1 MIKGSGGYRMAIIPN
16 NSQLNSAIESMLQC
30 LAFWMGYSKCLNEL
44 YEHDCVHQAFAI
56 LRANFGK
63 DYALQYEYPYSDID
77 KGIISQERAD
87 LVILD
92 KNDKTPLCVMEFK
105 MSDNT
110 NGGVAAD
117 VKKLRKITREGVIKL
132 VILLFYEDNKKLR
145 ELYLTGSGN
154 AVVAKRRLVTLNGV
168 EKPVRV
174 KRVAKAMATA
184 NRPKRSPY
192 MAVCI
197 EV

>member
-1 MIKGSGGYRMAIIPN
+1 MAIIPN
-16 NSQLNSAIESMLQC
+16 CSQINSALESMLQG
-30 LAFWMGYSKCLNEL
+30 LAFWMGYSKCMNEL

-77 KGIISQERAD
+77 KSITSQERAD

-92 KNDKTPLCVMEFK
+92 KNDNTPLCVMEFK

-110 NGGVAAD
+110 NGGVTSD
-117 VKKLRKITREGVIKL
+117 VKKLRKISKEGVVKL

-145 ELYLTGSGN
+145 DVYLTGTGN
-154 AVVAKRRLVTLNGV
+154 AIVAKKRPIVLKGI

>member
-1 MIKGSGGYRMAIIPN
+1 MAIVPN
-16 NSQLNSAIESMLQC
+16 NSQLNSSLESMLQG
-30 LAFWMGYSKCLNEL
+30 LAFWMGYSKSMNEL
-44 YEHDCVHQAFAI
+44 YEHDCVHQAFTI

-63 DYALQYEYPYSDID
+63 DYSLQYEYLYSDID
-77 KGIISQERAD
+77 KSINSQERAD
-87 LVILD
+87 LVVLD
-92 KNDKTPLCVMEFK
+92 KNDNTPLCVMEFK

-110 NGGVAAD
+110 NGGVTAD
-117 VKKLRKITREGVIKL
+117 VKKLRKITREGVVKL
-132 VILLFYEDNKKLR
+132 IILLFYEDNNKLR
-145 ELYLTGSGN
+145 DTYLTGTGN
-154 AVVAKRRLVTLNGV
+154 AVVAKRRPVSLKGI